1 MNNRNRNGQTVGYFR
16 LYGLCG
22 LLILGDIVI
31 KHIEEEDRAW
41 EAKDRKREKRRLKK
55 EQAAARAAEETS
67 TTTAGDSAADDK
79 GALPVQTRKPPRFY

>member
-1 MNNRNRNGQTVGYFR
+1 MNSRSRNGQTVGHSK
-16 LYGLCG
+16 LCGLCG

-55 EQAAARAAEETS
+55 EQATARAAEETS
-67 TTTAGDSAADDK
+67 TTTAGDPAADDK
-79 GALPVQTRKPPRFY
+79 GALPVQTRKSPRFY